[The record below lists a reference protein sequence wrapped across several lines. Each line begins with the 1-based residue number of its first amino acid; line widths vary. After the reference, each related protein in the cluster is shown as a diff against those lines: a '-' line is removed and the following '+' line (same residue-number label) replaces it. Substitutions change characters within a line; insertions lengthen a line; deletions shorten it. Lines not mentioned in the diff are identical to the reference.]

1 MTAVATI
8 VGASARRSM
17 MQRATALEDPYA
29 DEDFDTL
36 DRDRGY
42 MVITPDRCRG
52 RSAKPARWMRR

>member
-1 MTAVATI
+1 
-8 VGASARRSM
+8 M

-42 MVITPDRCRG
+42 IVTTPDGVPLGVREAG
-52 RSAKPARWMRR
+52 PVERR